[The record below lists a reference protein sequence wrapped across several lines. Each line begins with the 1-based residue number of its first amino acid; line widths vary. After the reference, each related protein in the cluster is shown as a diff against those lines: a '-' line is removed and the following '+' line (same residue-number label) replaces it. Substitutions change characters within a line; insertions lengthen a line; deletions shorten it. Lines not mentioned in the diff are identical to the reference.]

1 MYAPTPDTD
10 SSLSLYVWKSACFC
24 KYEVVCLVGGSSI
37 RRQMEGI
44 ETEAFVDQ
52 PRSYSSVVSSV
63 AGETVSAAVSSGVAL
78 NWWEL
83 WVDGLLLQASNGAA
97 KTRVLLLWKL
107 HDLLARERSSAGDFG
122 RCFRTG
128 P

>member
-1 MYAPTPDTD
+1 M
-10 SSLSLYVWKSACFC
+10 
-24 KYEVVCLVGGSSI
+24 CLVGGSSI

-78 NWWEL
+78 NW
-83 WVDGLLLQASNGAA
+83 
-97 KTRVLLLWKL
+97 
-107 HDLLARERSSAGDFG
+107 
-122 RCFRTG
+122 
-128 P
+128 